1 MYELCDISWYY
12 VQYYSELNKRENVN
26 SEASVIDVI
35 VREYSPGVWA
45 WKRKDKRKY
54 KREEARRKILRDD
67 LDATRDCIVVS

>member
-1 MYELCDISWYY
+1 M
-12 VQYYSELNKRENVN
+12 
-26 SEASVIDVI
+26 IDVI

-67 LDATRDCIVVS
+67 LYATRCRDTVHGGIGAFGGGLKIVG